1 MDLVFL
7 SILLSEPREP
17 FKRASRSFPY
27 FYNGSNVDDQSRN
40 KAIIDELVK
49 SYFMELETVVNY
61 LANSVNLDGVRAEE
75 IKKSLNADVAEELTH
90 ATQLANRIKTIDGVI
105 PGSSQFV
112 PLQKSLQPPADTTD
126 VVAVIKGVIDAENAA
141 IAQYEKIIRLC
152 EGFDFVTQDL
162 CITLLADE
170 QQHRREFVG
179 FLKEYE
185 KS

>member
-1 MDLVFL
+1 
-7 SILLSEPREP
+7 
-17 FKRASRSFPY
+17 
-27 FYNGSNVDDQSRN
+27 VDDQTKN
-40 KAIIDELVK
+40 KAIVEELIR

-75 IKKSLNADVAEELTH
+75 IKKSLNADVTEELTH

-105 PGSSQFV
+105 PGSMKFEPVQ
-112 PLQKSLQPPADTTD
+112 QTLQPPSDTTD
-126 VVAVIKGVIDAENAA
+126 VVAVIKGVIDAEEAA

-152 EGFDFVTQDL
+152 DGFDFVTQDM

>member
-1 MDLVFL
+1 
-7 SILLSEPREP
+7 
-17 FKRASRSFPY
+17 
-27 FYNGSNVDDQSRN
+27 VDDQTKN
-40 KAIIDELVK
+40 KAIIDELIK

-75 IKKSLNADVAEELTH
+75 IKKSLNADVTEELSH
-90 ATQLANRIKTIDGVI
+90 ATQLAIRIKTIDGVI
-105 PGSSQFV
+105 PGSKAFV
-112 PLQKSLQPPADTTD
+112 PVQESLQPPADTTD
-126 VVAVIKGVIDAENAA
+126 VVAVIKGVIDAEEAA

-152 EGFDFVTQDL
+152 DGFDFVTQDM

>member
-1 MDLVFL
+1 
-7 SILLSEPREP
+7 
-17 FKRASRSFPY
+17 
-27 FYNGSNVDDQSRN
+27 VDDQTKN
-40 KAIIDELVK
+40 KAIVKELVR

-75 IKKSLNADVAEELTH
+75 IKKSLNADVTEELTH

-105 PGSSQFV
+105 PGSMEFEPV
-112 PLQKSLQPPADTTD
+112 QKTLQPPADTTD
-126 VVAVIKGVIDAENAA
+126 VVAVIKGVIDAEEAA

-152 EGFDFVTQDL
+152 DGFDFVTQDM
-162 CITLLADE
+162 CIALLADE